1 MFFVFSNCRSIL
13 LHHTFLIGLT
23 VRREIHYFFQAR
35 GASAYS
41 SFLFSPIIQS
51 HTNCSAIFFILFFYF
66 RCFTFTI
73 ITIIYKNEI
82 LCHAIKNEYQFNH
95 LRTMKTT

>member
-1 MFFVFSNCRSIL
+1 MSFDFMAPHTFDWPHCARREKSIVFGKPAAPRRCVQLISFESYNSGTHELFNDFFFVF
-13 LHHTFLIGLT
+13 
-23 VRREIHYFFQAR
+23 
-35 GASAYS
+35 
-41 SFLFSPIIQS
+41 
-51 HTNCSAIFFILFFYF
+51 IFFTF

-82 LCHAIKNEYQFNH
+82 LCHAIKNEYQFIH